1 VVNKFA
7 RPGPLGSRRKNA
19 ESHEP
24 RTWYSSFKV
33 LFTMVGLGAV
43 GLVIIAMSVTLGFY
57 LLNNADSVRAFW
69 NRLLR
74 RKAGTD
80 KE

>member
-1 VVNKFA
+1 
-7 RPGPLGSRRKNA
+7 
-19 ESHEP
+19 
-24 RTWYSSFKV
+24 
-33 LFTMVGLGAV
+33 MVGLGAV